1 MVGVVVLVLAVPA
14 LAEGVLLLRLS
25 PAVLALAAA
34 VGAPAAALVELATR
48 LSGRP
53 A

>member
-1 MVGVVVLVLAVPA
+1 V
-14 LAEGVLLLRLS
+14 
-25 PAVLALAAA
+25 LAAA
-34 VGAPAAALVELATR
+34 IGAPAAALVELGTR